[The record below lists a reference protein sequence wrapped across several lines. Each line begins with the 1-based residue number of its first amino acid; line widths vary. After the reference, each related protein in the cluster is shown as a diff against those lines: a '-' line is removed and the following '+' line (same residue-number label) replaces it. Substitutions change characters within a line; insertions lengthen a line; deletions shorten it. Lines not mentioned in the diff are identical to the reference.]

1 MNQFLSGAQVVAC
14 AAIALF
20 FVKYWRATHDRLFA
34 ILAFSFILLGVERSV
49 LAFVPVSLE
58 GRHWIFLARL
68 LAFVLIIVGVLDKN
82 RPRKAARRE
91 RAPRRARWRREA
103 RQGATS

>member
-1 MNQFLSGAQVVAC
+1 MNQFLSGAQVLAC

-34 ILAFSFILLGVERSV
+34 ILGFAFCLLAVERSV
-49 LAFVPVSLE
+49 LAFVPASLE

-68 LAFVLIIVGVLDKN
+68 LAFGSIIVGVLDKN
-82 RPRKAARRE
+82 RPRRRHKAARRRHRRPE
-91 RAPRRARWRREA
+91 PEPAP
-103 RQGATS
+103 T

>member
-1 MNQFLSGAQVVAC
+1 MNQFLSGALVVAS
-14 AAIALF
+14 AAVALF

-34 ILAFSFILLGVERSV
+34 ILAFAFCLLALERTV

-68 LAFVLIIVGVLDKN
+68 LAFALIIVGVLDKN
-82 RPRKAARRE
+82 RPRRRNVKE
-91 RAPRRARWRREA
+91 
-103 RQGATS
+103 T